1 MCNLSRVL
9 ARVLSILR
17 WPEIHPLP
25 GTASTPADIAVW
37 LILTVPVLAGPKFF
51 SSTFQ
56 HLTFS
61 EGTTPAFIGSGSQF
75 NWEGLASFGHT
86 QILQFWL
93 PIKANR
99 RHKEMS
105 RKGMV
110 SLFVSFSRGKNLW
123 YLWCKGWPFIP
134 FMAFCGHWGSFAHLP
149 RHRKRVP
156 SLEKCRC
163 ETVKR

>member
-1 MCNLSRVL
+1 MRNLSLVL

-61 EGTTPAFIGSGSQF
+61 EGTTPAFIGRGSGSQF
-75 NWEGLASFGHT
+75 DWEGLASFGHT
-86 QILQFWL
+86 QILQFLL

-110 SLFVSFSRGKNLW
+110 SLFVSFSRGKIFDIFD
-123 YLWCKGWPFIP
+123 GR
-134 FMAFCGHWGSFAHLP
+134 G
-149 RHRKRVP
+149 
-156 SLEKCRC
+156 
-163 ETVKR
+163 

>member
-61 EGTTPAFIGSGSQF
+61 EGTPAFIGRGSGSQF

-86 QILQFWL
+86 QNLQFLL
-93 PIKANR
+93 PIKGNR

-110 SLFVSFSRGKNLW
+110 SLFVSFSRGKI
-123 YLWCKGWPFIP
+123 FDI
-134 FMAFCGHWGSFAHLP
+134 FDARVDHLY
-149 RHRKRVP
+149 HVWHFVAIGRV
-156 SLEKCRC
+156 LHIFQVIGDKFQVLKNAA
-163 ETVKR
+163 VKQ